1 MSECKHECVI
11 LKRICTFFL
20 GIVIGLAI
28 GYKYGLVE
36 AEQYNHEE
44 FIKEAEKPML
54 LERRERRK
62 KLREHLERT
71 ETPKVRVPR

>member
-1 MSECKHECVI
+1 MSECKCVCVI

-54 LERRERRK
+54 LEEEKDVKNCVSIWSERRHQ
-62 KLREHLERT
+62 R
-71 ETPKVRVPR
+71 

>member
-1 MSECKHECVI
+1 MSECKCVCVI

-71 ETPKVRVPR
+71 ETPKIRVPR